1 MNTFDTIGLSN
12 PIVKILKNL
21 GYESP
26 TPIQA
31 EAIPVFLKGGDLIA
45 QAQTGTGKTAAFAL
59 PLIEKIDSKVKK
71 PQALILAP
79 TRELAIQVAEAFK
92 SYAKHLSD
100 FYVLPIY
107 GGQEYR
113 GQLIALKRGVQVVVG
128 TPGRVMDHMRRG
140 TLQLDALKTLVLDEA
155 DEMLKMGFIDDIEWI
170 LQHVPEQRQIGL
182 FSATMPDAI
191 QKVANKYLR
200 HPTKI
205 QIASKTKTVERIEQN
220 CIFVSQA
227 NKLEALTRF
236 LETESFDAVMVFA
249 RTKIETIELADK
261 LAARGYSV
269 EALNG
274 DIKQSMREKV
284 IQRLKNKTV
293 DIVVATEVAARG
305 LDVDRIDLV
314 VNYDIPTDPESYVHR
329 IGRTGRAGRAGKAI
343 LFVTPREKGLL
354 NMIERTTNAR
364 IQLVPV
370 PTLKELH
377 VKRIDNLSKKIV
389 QALTEQN
396 LDLHRELIERV
407 AHNSEYSTLDVAAGL
422 SFLLQGDVVAE
433 QVGHDILAQPVALEK
448 ERSRERDRRPSRDR
462 DRGGNRG
469 DRDQGRRRKW
479 SPRGESDEKKR
490 FGRERAP
497 FKKDG
502 FKKDGERPKN
512 RTDNANSTR
521 RIVRKKTDY

>member
-1 MNTFDTIGLSN
+1 MNTFESIGLS
-12 PIVKILKNL
+12 PSIIKILAQL

-31 EAIPVFLKGGDLIA
+31 EAIPVFLRGGDLIA

-59 PLIEKIDSKVKK
+59 PLIEKVNPALNK

-92 SYAKHLSD
+92 GYAKHLPT
-100 FYVLPIY
+100 FHVLPIY

-113 GQLIALKRGVQVVVG
+113 GQLMALKRGVQVIVG
-128 TPGRVMDHMRRG
+128 TPGRVMDHIRRG
-140 TLQLDALKTLVLDEA
+140 TLQLDTLTTLVLDEA

-170 LQHVPEQRQIGL
+170 MQHIPEQRQIGL
-182 FSATMPDAI
+182 FSATMPEAI

-200 HPTKI
+200 YPTKI
-205 QIASKTKTVERIEQN
+205 QIASKTKTVERIEQT
-220 CIFVSQA
+220 CIFISQA

-236 LETESFDAVMVFA
+236 LETELYDAVIIFA
-249 RTKIETIELADK
+249 RTKIETAELADK

-284 IQRLKNKTV
+284 IHRLKNKTV

-305 LDVDRIDLV
+305 LDVERIDLV
-314 VNYDIPTDPESYVHR
+314 INYDIPTDPESYVHR

-354 NMIERTTNAR
+354 NIIERATNAR

-370 PTLKELH
+370 PTLKQLH
-377 VKRIDNLSKKIV
+377 DKRIDNFSKKLI
-389 QALTEQN
+389 QALSAQN
-396 LDLHRELIERV
+396 LDLHRELIERI
-407 AHNSEYSTLDVAAGL
+407 AHDSECSTLDVAAGL
-422 SFLLQGDVVAE
+422 SFLLQGNLVAE
-433 QVGHDILAQPVALEK
+433 QVSHDILTQPVIVEREK
-448 ERSRERDRRPSRDR
+448 RQPRDSDQGGYRRERSSRDS
-462 DRGGNRG
+462 NE
-469 DRDQGRRRKW
+469 RKR
-479 SPRGESDEKKR
+479 SAYPQRSFRAEGAAPHKHKTSAPKR
-490 FGRERAP
+490 
-497 FKKDG
+497 
-502 FKKDGERPKN
+502 
-512 RTDNANSTR
+512 
-521 RIVRKKTDY
+521 ILRKKIEH